1 VLVQSLPVPEPQDF
15 DDQVLLMTTGLNKE
29 HRDYVT
35 ESLEVLGWS
44 EVDEFTDQ
52 GVLTSL

>member
-1 VLVQSLPVPEPQDF
+1 MLVQSLPVPEPQDF

-29 HRDYVT
+29 HKDYVT
-35 ESLEVLGWS
+35 ETLEVLGWT

-52 GVLTSL
+52 GMLTSL